1 MRERRRQAAAFLLER
16 ESAEQSATDGKEGA
30 EMFDAK
36 QLGREL
42 KRQREAQGRRVE
54 ELAAACGYREE
65 WERGQCAPT
74 LEELYQTAG
83 LLGVAPE
90 ALLEGQAAYA
100 GRYGHGG
107 DGIPN
112 QDPRC
117 YYQDVEIRF
126 SECDS
131 HKEAR
136 IETLLQIMAD
146 MAGVAYAA
154 KGYTHAWLWEH
165 QSVFLVTRASIRIRR
180 APQADERITVETW
193 EVGIKGA
200 QYYRDFRFY
209 DRKGTPIVEGQTA
222 WVVVDPETRAI
233 QKPWAFPGKFDPIPN
248 RVADTLPPARLRP
261 EEEYRPAG
269 TRTVVYSDIDG
280 NGHTYNARYA
290 GMACDVLPAEIWS
303 RRLTDFR
310 INFKQEARLGETL
323 ALGLCRTDGK
333 ASVIGMLGD
342 TVSFEAEFLFDGAET
357 DPVCGG

>member
-1 MRERRRQAAAFLLER
+1 
-16 ESAEQSATDGKEGA
+16 
-30 EMFDAK
+30 MFDAK
-36 QLGREL
+36 QLGAEL
-42 KRQREAQGRRVE
+42 KRQRTAQGRQVE
-54 ELAAACGYREE
+54 ELAAACGYREA
-65 WERGQCAPT
+65 WERGESAPT

-90 ALLEGQAAYA
+90 RLLEGQAACS
-100 GRYGHGG
+100 GRYGNGG
-107 DGIPN
+107 ERIADA
-112 QDPRC
+112 DPRC

-131 HKEAR
+131 RKEAR
-136 IETLLQIMAD
+136 IETLLRIMAD

-165 QSVFLVTRASIRIRR
+165 RSVFLVTRASIRIRR
-180 APQADERITVETW
+180 APRADERITVETW

-209 DRKGTPIVEGQTA
+209 DREGTPIVEGQTA
-222 WVVVDPETRAI
+222 WVVVDPQTRAI
-233 QKPWAFPGKFDPIPN
+233 QKPSVFPGKFDPIPG

-261 EEEYRPAG
+261 EGEYRPAG
-269 TRTVVYSDIDG
+269 SRTIVYSDVDG

-290 GMACDVLPAEIWS
+290 GMACDVLPPEAWD

-323 ALGLCRTDGK
+323 ALGVSRTEER
-333 ASVIGMLGD
+333 ASVIGMLGEAM
-342 TVSFEAEFLFDGAET
+342 SFEAELIFAPAEGEKGGVPEPAEPPDHGSRAPSGAA
-357 DPVCGG
+357 GGESA